1 MYKIPAKTLFIGK
14 NLIYVP
20 ECHSTNDLAVQMVQ
34 QPSTHE
40 GTVIITDKQTK
51 GRGQRGNQWLTEPG
65 KNLTFSLILKPSFL
79 APKDQFLITI
89 VISLAVLDTIKSRL
103 NQRAFIKWPND
114 LMINNKKVCGVLIE
128 NQLRG
133 NKIRHAVVG
142 IGINVN
148 QENFDLPS
156 ATSLSQV
163 SGEPYNLPSLLV
175 DLLEC
180 IEARYLMLRNGKT
193 KELKESYVHAL
204 YWRDEWHTFSSQ
216 GEVFS
221 GMIKGVDENGKL
233 WVKEGETHRT
243 FDIKEIEYIE

>member
-1 MYKIPAKTLFIGK
+1 MT
-14 NLIYVP
+14 
-20 ECHSTNDLAVQMVQ
+20 Q
-34 QPSTHE
+34 QPSAHE

-51 GRGQRGNQWLTEPG
+51 GRGQRGNQWFTEPG

-79 APKDQFLITI
+79 VPKDQFLIT
-89 VISLAVLDTIKSRL
+89 VIASLGVLDLIKSRI
-103 NQRAFIKWPND
+103 QHGASIKWPND
-114 LMINNKKVCGVLIE
+114 LIIGNKKVCGILIE

-133 NKIRHAVVG
+133 NKIKYAVVG

-148 QENFDLPS
+148 QENFALPS
-156 ATSLSQV
+156 ATALSQV
-163 SGEPYNLPSLLV
+163 TGEQYDLPSLLV

-180 IEARYLMLRNGKT
+180 IEARYLMLRNGKA
-193 KELKESYVHAL
+193 KELKESYINAL
-204 YWRDEWHTFSSQ
+204 FWRDELHTFSSQ

-243 FDIKEIEYIE
+243 FDIKEIEYLE

>member
-14 NLIYVP
+14 NLVYVP
-20 ECHSTNDLAVQMVQ
+20 ECHSTNDLAVQMIQ
-34 QPSTHE
+34 QPSAHE

-51 GRGQRGNQWLTEPG
+51 GRGQRGNQWLTQPR
-65 KNLTFSLILKPSFL
+65 KNLTFSVILKPSFL
-79 APKDQFLITI
+79 APKDQFLIT
-89 VISLAVLDTIKSRL
+89 VVASLSVMDLIKSRIR
-103 NQRAFIKWPND
+103 QGVSIKWPND
-114 LMINNKKVCGVLIE
+114 LIIDKRKVCGILIE

-133 NKIRHAVVG
+133 NKFIHAVAG

-163 SGEPYNLPSLLV
+163 TGEQYDLSLLLT

-180 IEARYLMLRNGKT
+180 IEARYLMLRNGMIS
-193 KELKESYVHAL
+193 ELKESYVNAL
-204 YWRDEWHTFSSQ
+204 YWRDELHTFSSP
-216 GEVFS
+216 GGVFI

-233 WVKEGETHRT
+233 LVKVGETHRT
-243 FDIKEIEYIE
+243 FDIKEIEYVE